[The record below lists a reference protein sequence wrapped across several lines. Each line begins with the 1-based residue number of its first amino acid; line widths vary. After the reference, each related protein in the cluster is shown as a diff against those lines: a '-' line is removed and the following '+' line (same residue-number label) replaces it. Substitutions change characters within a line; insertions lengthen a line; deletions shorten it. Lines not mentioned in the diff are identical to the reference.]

1 MFKRYTNK
9 YARWVRAMAKTA
21 SIMSGLLGFL
31 LLLDDSYF
39 LQAWST
45 IFSSI
50 LGLILLLGFAEIIEC
65 VYRMYQSTEPR
76 ILKEKRLSAEPEV
89 EAEIS

>member
-1 MFKRYTNK
+1 MFNRYTNK
-9 YARWVRAMAKTA
+9 YARWVRALAKTA
-21 SIMSGLLGFL
+21 AIMGTIIGFL

-50 LGLILLLGFAEIIEC
+50 LGMVLLLGFAEIIEC
-65 VYRMYQSTEPR
+65 VYRMYQRTETR
-76 ILKEKRLSAEPEV
+76 ILKDKRLSAQSEV
-89 EAEIS
+89 EIDIS